1 MHIIKLILII
11 SIMTIIPLDANAHK
25 LISHDESHTELKNA
39 LDIPNHK
46 TSWAIYEDL
55 KHNQVKYYKF
65 TAKHGDS
72 FYSSIVIPKISA
84 LSNYAPTLVIIG
96 DGIDR
101 SDIVPF
107 EVSPELGTWVFSY
120 QGQFPSKEF
129 YEPFGQV
136 TYWERQE
143 VKITIPKDGT
153 YYIAVYDQQSNGKY
167 SLAVGTVE
175 DFTFVDFF
183 TLLPKS
189 WFDTKIFLEDYLS
202 ISIGIIFL
210 SGITVGIGDIITKRK
225 LNLFHK
231 H

>member
-1 MHIIKLILII
+1 M
-11 SIMTIIPLDANAHK
+11 
-25 LISHDESHTELKNA
+25 
-39 LDIPNHK
+39 
-46 TSWAIYEDL
+46 
-55 KHNQVKYYKF
+55 
-65 TAKHGDS
+65 
-72 FYSSIVIPKISA
+72 
-84 LSNYAPTLVIIG
+84 
-96 DGIDR
+96 
-101 SDIVPF
+101 
-107 EVSPELGTWVFSY
+107 
-120 QGQFPSKEF
+120 
-129 YEPFGQV
+129 

-153 YYIAVYDQQSNGKY
+153 YYIGVYDQQSNGKY

-210 SGITVGIGDIITKRK
+210 IGIPAGISYVIIRK
-225 LNLFHK
+225 KIK